1 MRAQAGSGVCEEG
14 VYCGRQSD
22 NHLGFSATNT
32 ATSSIR
38 RAAQGSLVELSRRYN
53 TCCALGARKRQVT
66 HQQCVPHR
74 IIREAKCHLHKA
86 IFTHRGLGRHGIA
99 GVGTRI
105 LPCEPGLLHF
115 PQRRRASVRPEAR
128 SAALPT
134 QQHNST
140 TARTGSFIDL
150 FPFPETATIHTCDF
164 APVLLALSAC
174 CIAA

>member
-1 MRAQAGSGVCEEG
+1 LGEVRAQAGSGVCEEG

-115 PQRRRASVRPEAR
+115 PPNPRPATAGISKAG
-128 SAALPT
+128 SALCSTSNTAA
-134 QQHNST
+134 QQHYRPNRKFYRPFSLPRNGNNSH
-140 TARTGSFIDL
+140 L
-150 FPFPETATIHTCDF
+150 
-164 APVLLALSAC
+164 
-174 CIAA
+174 